1 MSGKSS
7 QFSITKCEIT
17 ADRFGGFEEKFF
29 DVKTSV
35 IELNIFESLDKPYL
49 TGNISTSSPLV
60 FSKWCT
66 ELYWSSSFVVES
78 VLIVPSAS
86 V

>member
-35 IELNIFESLDKPYL
+35 IELNIFESLD
-49 TGNISTSSPLV
+49 
-60 FSKWCT
+60 
-66 ELYWSSSFVVES
+66 
-78 VLIVPSAS
+78 
-86 V
+86 

>member
-17 ADRFGGFEEKFF
+17 DRFGGFEEKFF

-35 IELNIFESLDKPYL
+35 LELNIFESLEKPYL
-49 TGNISTSSPLV
+49 TGNISIGDDKGLFDLINFDGTERIKLEVLQVLV
-60 FSKWCT
+60 K
-66 ELYWSSSFVVES
+66 
-78 VLIVPSAS
+78 I
-86 V
+86 